1 MEIKEINCHL
11 LSSPIRGAKIHG
23 QSQGVK
29 TIAIIEAKAE
39 GFSGLGEA
47 YVGIYIPELTS
58 KIVNQ
63 ISLSFIGKDVS
74 ESINLIKEFKAPFVS
89 NAGIYKSILGAIEI
103 SLYDLKS
110 KIDDIPLYK
119 CFSEEAC
126 LPKLYA
132 SGGSV
137 ITTPKD
143 LDDDLSLAKS
153 KQIES
158 FKMRVGKQPWKED
171 LERVNHVR
179 SNNSDMCL
187 MVDAIS
193 GTRDPMWSLEESI
206 EKFKSLEDFDL
217 TWLEEPLSPERLDE
231 HLLLKNSINIPLA
244 AGEAYS
250 SETEFYGL
258 IHSANIDIVQFD
270 VTHSGGFSVANKVH
284 KLAALDNKK
293 SAFHVWGSLV
303 AQMANYHLAL
313 SMKDLFYFEVPLLE
327 LELNDS
333 LIKSEETI
341 FDLVKKIPEEPG
353 LGLHLNEET
362 LNKYGYVPGTE
373 YKW

>member
-11 LSSPIRGAKIHG
+11 LSSPFRGAKLHG

-29 TIAIIEAKAE
+29 TIAIIEAKTE
-39 GFSGLGEA
+39 KISGLGEA

-58 KIVNQ
+58 KIVSQ
-63 ISLSFIGKDVS
+63 ISSSLIGQDVN
-74 ESINLIKEFKAPFVS
+74 ESISRIRDFKAPFVS

-110 KIDDIPLYK
+110 RIDDTPLYK
-119 CFSEEAC
+119 LFSEDAY

-137 ITTPKD
+137 ITTPED
-143 LDDDLSLAKS
+143 LNQDISLAKS
-153 KQIES
+153 KDIES
-158 FKMRVGKQPWKED
+158 FKMRVGKQSWKND
-171 LERVNHVR
+171 LERVRHVR
-179 SNNSDMCL
+179 SNNVKIDL

-193 GTRDPMWSLEESI
+193 GTRDPIWTLEDSV
-206 EKFKSLEDFDL
+206 EKFKALEDFNL
-217 TWLEEPLSPERLDE
+217 TWLEEPLSPEKLDE
-231 HLLLKNSINIPLA
+231 HLLLKNLIDIPLA

-258 IHSANIDIVQFD
+258 IHSADIDIVQFD
-270 VTHSGGFSVANKVH
+270 VTHSGGFSVADKVH
-284 KLAALDNKK
+284 RLASENKKK

-341 FDLVKKIPEEPG
+341 FDLVKKVPEGPG
-353 LGLHLNEET
+353 LDLYLDKET
-362 LNKYGYVPGTE
+362 IEKYGYVPGTE